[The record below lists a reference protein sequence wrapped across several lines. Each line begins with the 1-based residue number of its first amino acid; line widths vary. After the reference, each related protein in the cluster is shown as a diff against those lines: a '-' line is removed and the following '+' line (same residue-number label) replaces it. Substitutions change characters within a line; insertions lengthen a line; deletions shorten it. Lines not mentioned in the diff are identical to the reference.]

1 MDVRWK
7 TFMPLLGCAHN
18 LQAKTILLLVFLC
31 WEVGVWGQSSPRSV
45 VIPRGTR
52 LEVNLLQ
59 GLSTKHSQEGE
70 QFLAV
75 LERELSIDG
84 LPVLPKNTRLV
95 GTVSRV
101 KRPGRFRGKAELS
114 LGFDFIR
121 FPDGREEPVVATIS
135 GIQSTGDE
143 NRRISPEGEILG
155 RDSAGRDAGMVISG
169 GAAGAGIGAIAG
181 GGKGAAIGSAA
192 GGLLGLAGVLWSR
205 GEEIQLPARTVLEII
220 LEKPMTIILV
230 PMPTTG
236 DRPPW
241 R

>member
-1 MDVRWK
+1 ML
-7 TFMPLLGCAHN
+7 PLRSIN
-18 LQAKTILLLVFLC
+18 TLQAKTVLALFFLC
-31 WEVGVWGQSSPRSV
+31 CWQVCVWSQSSPHAV
-45 VIPRGTR
+45 VIPRGTK

-59 GLSTKHSQEGE
+59 GLSTRLSQEGE
-70 QFLAV
+70 QFMAV

-84 LPVLPKNTRLV
+84 LAVLPTGTRLV

-114 LGFDFIR
+114 LSFDFIR

-135 GIQSTGDE
+135 RIQSAGDD

-169 GAAGAGIGAIAG
+169 GATGAGIGAIAG

-192 GGLLGLAGVLWSR
+192 GSLIGLAGVLWSR
-205 GEEIQLPARTVLEII
+205 GEEIQLPARTVLEIL
-220 LEKPMTIILV
+220 LERPMTVNLAPISS
-230 PMPTTG
+230 TG
-236 DRPPW
+236 DRPSW
-241 R
+241 K